1 MSSKKRQDM
10 PREYIVAELR
20 MRKISLS
27 SLGVDNGLSRH
38 TLRNALD
45 KPYPKAEKII
55 AKALDMK
62 PEDIWPSRYNSLED
76 AA

>member
-1 MSSKKRQDM
+1 MSTKKRQDM

-20 MRKISLS
+20 MRKM
-27 SLGVDNGLSRH
+27 SLGKLGMEHGLSRH

-55 AKALDMK
+55 AKALGMK